1 MKKHVHVIQF
11 ETLEA
16 FVAEDLGQDGIVR
29 VAALNIT
36 EGRSAAIPDLRV
48 VAIGIHARAINA
60 DGHLLACYLPIT
72 RIQLYNGRRE
82 SDPAWQK
89 YDAAWEKAKALK
101 ERVVAYLNV
110 IAADKGFAVRAAGVI
125 DLGETKLL
133 PAVWSSDPLQRQQNE
148 QKDIKKR
155 IPT

>member
-16 FVAEDLGQDGIVR
+16 FVAEDLGKGGIVR

-36 EGRSAAIPDLRV
+36 EGRSAAIPELRM
-48 VAIGIHARAINA
+48 VAVGVHARAINA
-60 DGHLLACYLPIT
+60 DGHLLACYLPIA

-101 ERVVAYLNV
+101 ERVVAYLETV
-110 IAADKGFAVRAAGVI
+110 AADGDFAVRAAGVI

-133 PAVWSSDPLQRQQNE
+133 SAVWSSDPLQQRQNE
-148 QKDIKKR
+148 NGNG
-155 IPT
+155 

>member
-16 FVAEDLGQDGIVR
+16 FVAEDLVKGGIVR
-29 VAALNIT
+29 VVALNIT
-36 EGRSAAIPDLRV
+36 EGRSAAIPELRMV
-48 VAIGIHARAINA
+48 TIGVHARAINA

-101 ERVVAYLNV
+101 ERVVVYLNSL
-110 IAADKGFAVRAAGVI
+110 AADKGFIVRTAGVI
-125 DLGETKLL
+125 DLGDVSLL
-133 PAVWSSDPLQRQQNE
+133 SAVWSSDPLHQQQNE
-148 QKDIKKR
+148 DGDV
-155 IPT
+155 